1 MTYGRACNHQPVTH
15 ITEFKQGLQSVP
27 ASGSFFPQKALQVV
41 FYFRSLFHHTIT
53 GNDFLHADSEKKSGG
68 VGIYID
74 SSISYQIQTDIPNA
88 LNDSE
93 SL

>member
-1 MTYGRACNHQPVTH
+1 LQEAFKKRHLLPGNTTSTMTYGRACNHQPVTH

-53 GNDFLHADSEKKSGG
+53 GNDFLHADSEKNQ
-68 VGIYID
+68 V
-74 SSISYQIQTDIPNA
+74 
-88 LNDSE
+88 E
-93 SL
+93 